1 MNTKPKELNQL
12 NHYISYFQSVITI
25 GILNV
30 AEIEQEASKRAF
42 EKLTNKDGVNHCFF
56 DQTNFELEKTEQW
69 KPEFSS
75 EALGEINGDM
85 IFNINLSPETKS
97 IIATRL
103 QKDVEELTDADY
115 ANFLKESVQQSLD
128 QE

>member
-1 MNTKPKELNQL
+1 MNKIKSKGQESNR
-12 NHYISYFQSVITI
+12 YISYFQSVITI

-30 AEIEQEASKRAF
+30 ADTEQEASKQAF
-42 EKLTNKDGVNHCFF
+42 KKLTNKDGVNHCFF
-56 DQTNFELEKTEQW
+56 DQTNFELEKTEEW

-85 IFNINLSPETKS
+85 IFNINLSLETKS

-103 QKDVEELTDADY
+103 QKDIEELTDADY
-115 ANFLKESVQQSLD
+115 TNFLKESVQQSLD